1 MTQTEPTPV
10 YTPVDAETYAR
21 VQQFYAFQMGL
32 MDDREAE
39 RWADTFTEDALFQ
52 EPSKLEPLNGRAE
65 IKAAAGVSADKHAAN
80 GLRLRHWLGMLSV
93 DVEPDGSLRA
103 RCYAQAIRIPKGGAP
118 DLFATV
124 VCRDHLV
131 PDGTGW
137 LVKHRH
143 LTHDGSGDN

>member
-1 MTQTEPTPV
+1 M
-10 YTPVDAETYAR
+10 DAETYAR

-39 RWADTFTEDALFQ
+39 RWAATFTEDALFQ
-52 EPSKLEPLNGRAE
+52 EPRKLEPLHGRAVIE
-65 IKAAAGVSADKHAAN
+65 AAARVSADKHAAN

-93 DVEPDGSLRA
+93 DVESDGSLRT
-103 RCYAQAIRIPKGGAP
+103 RCYAQAIRIPAGGVP

-131 PDGTGW
+131 PDGAGW

-143 LTHDGSGDN
+143 LTHDGSDED